1 MSGATIRERIA
12 ARLAVTGEPALHG
25 RRVSPSRPGNIYDWL
40 NGRQKPDAETIPVLA
55 RELGM
60 TVNELLGIAAGQE
73 PPFAAWHEFLDVL
86 ERRGDKLDELH
97 RQTLAAVPWPP
108 KTQPTVA
115 SYEMMLAALRA
126 TMAPRD
132 N

>member
-1 MSGATIRERIA
+1 MHVGK
-12 ARLAVTGEPALHG
+12 
-25 RRVSPSRPGNIYDWL
+25 RVSPSRPGNIYDWL

-60 TVNELLGIAAGQE
+60 TIEELLGVASGQE
-73 PPFAAWHEFLDVL
+73 PPFDAWREFLAGL
-86 ERRGDKLDELH
+86 EARGDRLDELH

-108 KTQPTVA
+108 KSQPTVGT
-115 SYEMMLAALRA
+115 YEMMLAALRA